1 MIKKLITAVVVLS
14 FGAVAQAASETLV
27 DFSTFVKGTHFTIG
41 TGKYADAYAA
51 EQCETTEDGLT
62 VHCDTDKQADP
73 SASYF
78 SLTTTASARGDVDWK
93 GREFELIIAGRP
105 AGRCNSNSITVML
118 IDSQGEVFEFKP
130 SVTYV
135 EDGNL
140 HVGYRN
146 IVEIGAN
153 GSWGGDGNK
162 VIDGTLLFM
171 GFKVQSNLPMPTGEI
186 TLKKIVSP
194 VAVARTVEV
203 VEPISLDTTSPGAA
217 PFPGS
222 AYQLEFALDK
232 AYNGSGVWLYLNRES
247 DGKVGAGVATNFCK
261 KVSSNV
267 ASFDVDLD
275 PTCYYHYNRLAL
287 GTGYAVVSGT
297 GYFRQTQAE
306 AMRLEVDTGN
316 DLHICR
322 DESERPK
329 LVVRN
334 PASVELHWTTDFAF
348 HDTFDRT
355 FVIPFDRTVPAGSS
369 VDVEIPWPLPA
380 MGVWYV
386 KARVNGADG
395 SEALKATQF
404 AYIPRHEATARMSK
418 PKFRFGILCH
428 STRYMPN
435 ETDKFL
441 AALIAAGAKFTRASE
456 KFYFSDICPS
466 EEIYNSGSANWN
478 WNVADT
484 LLERLVDAGLSS
496 EIIFYAAPSWAWDP
510 NATWNQSEAGRN
522 ATATWNRP
530 MKEGLLRHFCEEFGR
545 RYQGKIDYYETGNE
559 WNLVPRVT
567 LSHDEGLAMQKEAY
581 EGLHAGDPNACVCP
595 NGWSGTGVSY
605 GESHYTDPNY
615 NWGLSEKIAEHPEYF
630 DTWLIHQH
638 GGFDSY
644 AKSVDEQLVP
654 LLHDTLHD
662 SRPWVSGET
671 ALTSA
676 NGTERE
682 QGAHVWYKTLFA
694 WNRGARD
701 YIWYNLKAT
710 GWFNGNEPGY
720 GLMTADYHP
729 RAGYA
734 AFAAVTD
741 IFEGLDADGTV
752 YENGSRMLFRY
763 KGTNLKGTI
772 NGIVLAGWDRGTDG
786 TWQIQVETD
795 ATSAQISD
803 HMGNRTEVEING
815 GVVEFSGS
823 FLPKALILQ
832 GATRA
837 EAPVVINGTEV
848 TFTVDSGTLIY
859 KDLIDDSITKIIKEG
874 EGKLDFGLVTNTFKG
889 VIYINA
895 GTLSGDHGVY
905 DNSGS
910 FGTPT
915 EVHVANGATWDIRNI
930 WRPSSNVAAYEGT
943 GSGTDSGKPSQQPRT
958 PLCKTKVFVSGSGV
972 DGNGAIVYNAV
983 VNCHNLFGPV
993 TLEGDTTFYTGKRW
1007 GIGSVNSG
1015 LNMNGYNLYL
1025 KGVDQFELGRQQL
1038 KYENPADIYL
1048 VSGKILFEGGGNV
1061 MKDGS
1066 DALTRRTV
1074 YVSSGARIDVYNGA
1088 KPPFIIHY
1096 LPSASS
1102 AIYMGYNNVGYLPN
1116 RLVSEATKLTVNYGT
1131 GGDNNKAYFQ
1141 GGLTVADI
1149 SMSGANLT
1157 VDRPVYIEGGATNL
1171 IGSYVQDRGSVTI
1184 RNTST
1189 NRIGSITLEDGTF
1202 VLTNAVYNTI
1212 GSLTAKSLGRY
1223 MTLADAG
1230 FVVLTNI
1237 VKGTSSNREVPA
1249 ESAAALQ
1256 MGGTG
1261 QNEGITRLDIKGQ
1274 TVVTGVAGTNVNTV
1288 WGGCFSMAHLDTWD
1302 RDILSLSDGAV
1313 MTNNFYIGGSS
1324 QTRMG
1329 AIYLDGAGTELFA
1342 PGRKAPDSSTM
1353 TWLGRTSAYAYLGID
1368 HGATFSHGGYLTVG
1382 QSGRGF
1388 VVLRDGTVR
1397 YGASDNSRT
1406 LKLAREG
1413 MGYAQYCQFG
1423 GTFTKGPWGTGPA
1436 RIWMGYCDS
1445 IDQATGSTSVFT
1457 VDGRG
1462 QTSPTAEVE
1471 AIFGYAITNQAAG
1484 KASTSIVNIG
1494 RGATLSATRICR
1506 TIQGFDWN
1514 TYKGLNY
1521 KNSPM
1526 YVNFNGG
1533 TLKARQKGRIF
1544 EASDSGAVDPLR
1556 FPTRITVYEGG
1567 ATIDTSGFDVTVN
1580 APLLKPYGKG
1590 VKSVTLTDAESLT
1603 ANTAIGARRVV
1614 ITDST
1619 GIGADVITDF
1629 DLSTRTTAPQSIV
1642 TSPGLGYSDSV
1653 VAKVESV
1660 KNYVVLS
1667 NATIEVEELATT
1679 GGFTKRGAGTL
1690 TMNATNTW
1698 GGATRIEAGTL
1709 ALGTGGKLPDGG
1721 DLFVARDAILDL
1733 NGVDMEVANLDCI
1746 GRILDGSVKVNG
1758 TMTISGSDIAATG
1771 GQGPVIFGKVT
1782 FGPSARV
1789 VLTNPEAIKGLK
1801 GPIKLLTVAGGFDD
1815 FPEIEGLD
1823 TVLADKKLKLDV
1835 KDGEFRLR
1843 RRTGT
1848 FLILDSEK
1856 REIPPMPT
1864 LANRP
1869 VTAQAVI
1876 RCTGV
1881 TNTADLVG
1889 VRRDDGG
1896 VAFTVKL
1903 ADLPAN
1909 AFEVEIDA
1917 SCAAY
1922 TYTGGASDTGW
1933 WMTNRGQVGDLNRQ
1947 GFSNIVSNKRTYLPY
1962 FAMKTANDTFIAIVE
1977 GMRFEYEL
1985 RIKSAN
1991 YRYTAA
1997 PVWLVSKDKI
2007 GFDPYEDMT
2016 LVVYQLP
2023 MDNDYNEMAKLY
2035 RSYRFAHD
2043 PDVQFFKER
2052 AKGRTN
2058 LARLAQTIA
2067 VRQQHAS
2074 KPSDVGNADDSKN
2087 KHNVDY
2093 TPETEPPVSCKH
2105 PFKESL
2111 RTLRLLKEAGVDD
2124 IFFKVTGWQS
2134 GGWDGRHPDVFPVAV
2149 EAGGEE
2155 GLRLFIRG
2163 AKAMGY
2169 MIDAHE
2175 NYTDCYTCSRM
2186 WDNGNIACTDLNGNF
2201 DVNGYWAGG
2210 RAYNLCLENALKTFL
2225 PQQLRDVAALGFW
2238 GCHYVDVFAAVH
2250 PYRCCNPAHA
2260 ASRQKQ
2266 WENQKTIARECRR
2279 LFGGFGSEA
2288 CCDHMLGFVD
2298 YIHWVGEDINT
2309 WISNY
2314 NAEKVQNVDR
2324 IVPFYE
2330 LAFHDVVL
2338 ACADRYAYAAK
2349 VGTPANLLLI
2359 EYGGRPSFELNDPSR
2374 IPDVKAKYD
2383 EFKSLNCHWATEEM
2397 VEHKI
2402 LVPNDNPDLP
2412 CGGFVR
2418 VTWGNGDKVY
2428 VNRTKSSQT
2437 ADGVTV
2443 PANDY
2448 KVVRAP

>member
-14 FGAVAQAASETLV
+14 FGAAWAETTVVTNGTTVTITVGSDEEYVFPTRFDDATVTKIVKNGTGTLNFGV
-27 DFSTFVKGTHFTIG
+27 VTNRFAGCNPEFEINAGIVKGIH
-41 TGKYADAYAA
+41 
-51 EQCETTEDGLT
+51 
-62 VHCDTDKQADP
+62 
-73 SASYF
+73 
-78 SLTTTASARGDVDWK
+78 
-93 GREFELIIAGRP
+93 
-105 AGRCNSNSITVML
+105 
-118 IDSQGEVFEFKP
+118 
-130 SVTYV
+130 
-135 EDGNL
+135 
-140 HVGYRN
+140 GYN
-146 IVEIGAN
+146 N
-153 GSWGGDGNK
+153 
-162 VIDGTLLFM
+162 
-171 GFKVQSNLPMPTGEI
+171 
-186 TLKKIVSP
+186 
-194 VAVARTVEV
+194 
-203 VEPISLDTTSPGAA
+203 
-217 PFPGS
+217 
-222 AYQLEFALDK
+222 
-232 AYNGSGVWLYLNRES
+232 
-247 DGKVGAGVATNFCK
+247 
-261 KVSSNV
+261 
-267 ASFDVDLD
+267 
-275 PTCYYHYNRLAL
+275 
-287 GTGYAVVSGT
+287 
-297 GYFRQTQAE
+297 
-306 AMRLEVDTGN
+306 
-316 DLHICR
+316 
-322 DESERPK
+322 
-329 LVVRN
+329 
-334 PASVELHWTTDFAF
+334 
-348 HDTFDRT
+348 
-355 FVIPFDRTVPAGSS
+355 
-369 VDVEIPWPLPA
+369 
-380 MGVWYV
+380 
-386 KARVNGADG
+386 
-395 SEALKATQF
+395 
-404 AYIPRHEATARMSK
+404 
-418 PKFRFGILCH
+418 
-428 STRYMPN
+428 
-435 ETDKFL
+435 
-441 AALIAAGAKFTRASE
+441 
-456 KFYFSDICPS
+456 
-466 EEIYNSGSANWN
+466 
-478 WNVADT
+478 
-484 LLERLVDAGLSS
+484 
-496 EIIFYAAPSWAWDP
+496 
-510 NATWNQSEAGRN
+510 
-522 ATATWNRP
+522 
-530 MKEGLLRHFCEEFGR
+530 
-545 RYQGKIDYYETGNE
+545 
-559 WNLVPRVT
+559 
-567 LSHDEGLAMQKEAY
+567 
-581 EGLHAGDPNACVCP
+581 
-595 NGWSGTGVSY
+595 
-605 GESHYTDPNY
+605 
-615 NWGLSEKIAEHPEYF
+615 
-630 DTWLIHQH
+630 
-638 GGFDSY
+638 
-644 AKSVDEQLVP
+644 
-654 LLHDTLHD
+654 
-662 SRPWVSGET
+662 
-671 ALTSA
+671 
-676 NGTERE
+676 
-682 QGAHVWYKTLFA
+682 
-694 WNRGARD
+694 
-701 YIWYNLKAT
+701 
-710 GWFNGNEPGY
+710 
-720 GLMTADYHP
+720 
-729 RAGYA
+729 
-734 AFAAVTD
+734 
-741 IFEGLDADGTV
+741 
-752 YENGSRMLFRY
+752 
-763 KGTNLKGTI
+763 I
-772 NGIVLAGWDRGTDG
+772 NGIG
-786 TWQIQVETD
+786 
-795 ATSAQISD
+795 
-803 HMGNRTEVEING
+803 
-815 GVVEFSGS
+815 
-823 FLPKALILQ
+823 
-832 GATRA
+832 
-837 EAPVVINGTEV
+837 
-848 TFTVDSGTLIY
+848 
-859 KDLIDDSITKIIKEG
+859 
-874 EGKLDFGLVTNTFKG
+874 
-889 VIYINA
+889 
-895 GTLSGDHGVY
+895 
-905 DNSGS
+905 GS
-910 FGTPT
+910 FGRAKSFTIAKGAQLYFLDEMKGST
-915 EVHVANGATWDIRNI
+915 ASSAHVTTGYDATDGKGGTWIGAASVTVEGAGPD
-930 WRPSSNVAAYEGT
+930 GT
-943 GSGTDSGKPSQQPRT
+943 GAVRRPHAGE
-958 PLCKTKVFVSGSGV
+958 
-972 DGNGAIVYNAV
+972 NGG
-983 VNCHNLFGPV
+983 HDLFGV
-993 TLEGDTTFYTGKRW
+993 GKTIALNGETTFASDSRW
-1007 GIGSVNSG
+1007 GIGDTT
-1015 LNMNGYNLYL
+1015 LKMNGHDLIVVGGNSL
-1025 KGVDQFELGRQQL
+1025 ELGRSASRITFDGPVGDFVVSNSSTRILLERASAFSFINGATVPKIVLRNDAQL
-1038 KYENPADIYL
+1038 RNYNTTSQFPLE
-1048 VSGKILFEGGGNV
+1048 VSEGASATVYFGNSNTGTQSAPISILGSKLTVTAGNSTGKTIIRGGVAGNHLSFSGSNLGANTPITI
-1061 MKDGS
+1061 DGDNAVDLSALTFSKPTPVQITNAWGVCVS
-1066 DALTRRTV
+1066 DALTVQNANVTIANAATNRFGSITQSDNAV
-1074 YVSSGARIDVYNGA
+1074 LFLSTPTNYIG
-1088 KPPFIIHY
+1088 
-1096 LPSASS
+1096 SASLAAGTRTITGS
-1102 AIYMGYNNVGYLPN
+1102 LYN
-1116 RLVSEATKLTVNYGT
+1116 E
-1131 GGDNNKAYFQ
+1131 
-1141 GGLTVADI
+1141 
-1149 SMSGANLT
+1149 
-1157 VDRPVYIEGGATNL
+1157 
-1171 IGSYVQDRGSVTI
+1171 
-1184 RNTST
+1184 
-1189 NRIGSITLEDGTF
+1189 IGSISQTGGTQTIADTQHNEIRSISHTGGTF
-1202 VLTNAVYNTI
+1202 VLTNAVRNTI

-1237 VKGTSSNREVPA
+1237 VEGTSSNREVPA

-1256 MGGTG
+1256 MGASG
-1261 QNEGITRLDIKGQ
+1261 QNAGITRLDITGR
-1274 TVVTGVAGTNVNTV
+1274 TVVTGVAGTNVNEV
-1288 WGGCFSMAHLDTWD
+1288 WGGCFAMAHLATWD

-1397 YGASDNSRT
+1397 YGASDNRRT

-1544 EASDSGAVDPLR
+1544 EASDSGAVDPLC

-1619 GIGADVITDF
+1619 GVGADVITDF

-1782 FGPSARV
+1782 FGPNARV

-1917 SCAAY
+1917 SCAAHK
-1922 TYTGGASDTGW
+1922 GGASDTGW
-1933 WMTNRGQVGDLNRQ
+1933 WMTNRGQVGGLNRQ
-1947 GFSNIVSNKRTYLPY
+1947 CFSNIVSNKRTYLPY

-1991 YRYTAA
+1991 YSYTAA

-2023 MDNDYNEMAKLY
+2023 MDDDYNEMAKLY
-2035 RSYRFAHD
+2035 RSYRFARD

-2186 WDNGNIACTDLNGNF
+2186 WGNGNIACTDLNGNF

-2266 WENQKTIARECRR
+2266 WENQKTIARMCRR

-2298 YIHWVGEDINT
+2298 YIHWVGEDINA

-2448 KVVRAP
+2448 KVVRAQ